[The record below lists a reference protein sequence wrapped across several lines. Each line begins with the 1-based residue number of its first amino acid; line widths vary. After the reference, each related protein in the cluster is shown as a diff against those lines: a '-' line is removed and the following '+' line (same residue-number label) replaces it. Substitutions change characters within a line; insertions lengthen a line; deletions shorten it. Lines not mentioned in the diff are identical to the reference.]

1 MKISTKDAA
10 KEAIRLLGVQQKAPT
25 PENYAELFYNIIGEE
40 NPFKNLS
47 ISNTTDIKNFSKT
60 MLDLIVKYNGL
71 SEDEL
76 KKLREKNEI
85 IQNSVDEQE
94 LKNATNDLLKLSNE
108 IIEANKTN
116 NQNSIISVFID
127 GINKIVFED
136 EWINSKIKEVKE
148 LFNKQDHPSKSKEL
162 EELLKLISD
171 KQNAIREDLVN
182 SQTKLQNMLAQFMDN
197 LASFSQETDDYHN
210 VIENS
215 AKQIAGANKIEDINK
230 TLDVVLKET
239 KNIEIKSKAKKEELQ
254 TIKNDAEAAQNEIK
268 RLKKELEKS
277 TELIRVDSLTGVL
290 NRKGMNEALE
300 KAEAIMRRTQKSFCV
315 SLIDID
321 NFKKLN
327 DSLGHHAGDKALIH
341 LAETVKSSLRPQD
354 TLARYGGEE
363 FVVILSDTE
372 IENAVNVMSR
382 VQREL
387 AKNTFIHEEHKL
399 TITFSCGVAQVKEG
413 MNAQEAL
420 IKADQAMYTAKQTG
434 KNRVVG
440 AQ

>member
-1 MKISTKDAA
+1 MKISTKEAA

-25 PENYAELFYNIIGEE
+25 PENYAELFYNILGEE
-40 NPFKNLS
+40 NPFKSLNL
-47 ISNTTDIKNFSKT
+47 SNTTDIKNFSKT
-60 MLDLIVKYNGL
+60 IVDLVVKYNGL
-71 SEDEL
+71 NEDEL
-76 KKLREKNEI
+76 KKLKEKNEI
-85 IQNSVDEQE
+85 IQNSTEEDE
-94 LKNATNDLLKLSNE
+94 LRSATNDLLKLSNE
-108 IIEANKTN
+108 IIEANQTN
-116 NQNSIISVFID
+116 NQSSVINVFID

-148 LFNKQDHPSKSKEL
+148 LFNKQDYPSKSKDL
-162 EELLKLISD
+162 EDLLKLISE
-171 KQNAIREDLVN
+171 KQNAIREELVT

-215 AKQIAGANKIEDINK
+215 AKQIAGANKIEDIHK

-277 TELIRVDSLTGVL
+277 TELIRIDSLTGVL

-341 LAETVKSSLRPQD
+341 LAETVKASLRPQD

-372 IENAVNVMSR
+372 IENAVNVMAR

-420 IKADQAMYTAKQTG
+420 IRADQAMYTAKQTG

>member
-1 MKISTKDAA
+1 MKITTKDAA
-10 KEAIRLLGVQQKAPT
+10 KEAIRLLGVQQKSPT
-25 PENYAELFYNIIGEE
+25 PENYAELFYQIIGQD
-40 NPFKNLS
+40 NPFKNAS
-47 ISNTTDIKNFSKT
+47 SSNSSEIKNFAKIVV
-60 MLDLIVKYNGL
+60 DLIVKQNGM
-71 SEDEL
+71 SNDD
-76 KKLREKNEI
+76 LRIIKEKNQL
-85 IQNSVDEQE
+85 IQNTVEE
-94 LKNATNDLLKLSNE
+94 KDLQNLMGDFFKLVQNVLD
-108 IIEANKTN
+108 N
-116 NQNSIISVFID
+116 NQSDNKNNILNIFIE
-127 GINKIVFED
+127 GINKMVFED
-136 EWINSKIKEVKE
+136 EWINAKIKEVKE
-148 LFNKQDHPSKSKEL
+148 VVNKQDYPTKSQDL
-162 EELLKLISD
+162 EELLKLISE
-171 KQNAIREDLVN
+171 KQNAIREELVT
-182 SQTKLQNMLAQFMDN
+182 SQTKLQDMLAQFMDN

-215 AKQIAGANKIEDINK
+215 AKQIAGANKIEDIHK

-277 TELIRVDSLTGVL
+277 SELIRVDSLTGVL

-300 KAEAIMRRTQKSFCV
+300 KAEAIMRRTKQSFCV

-341 LAETVKSSLRPQD
+341 LAETVKASLRPQD

-372 IENAVNVMSR
+372 VENGINVMSR

-387 AKNTFIHEEHKL
+387 AKNVFVHEEHKL

>member
-47 ISNTTDIKNFSKT
+47 FSNTTDVKNFSKT
-60 MLDLIVKYNGL
+60 ILDLLVKYNGL

-76 KKLREKNEI
+76 KKLREKNET

-94 LKNATNDLLKLSNE
+94 LKNATHDLLKLSNQ
-108 IIEANKTN
+108 IIEANQSN
-116 NQNSIISVFID
+116 NQNSIVSVFIE

-148 LFNKQDHPSKSKEL
+148 LFNKQDYPSKSKDL
-162 EELLKLISD
+162 EDLLKLISD
-171 KQNAIREDLVN
+171 KQNAIREELVN

-215 AKQIAGANKIEDINK
+215 AKQIAGANKIEDIHK

-440 AQ
+440 SQ

>member
-10 KEAIRLLGVQQKAPT
+10 KEAIRLLGVQQKSPT
-25 PENYAELFYNIIGEE
+25 PENYAELFYQIIGQE
-40 NPFKNLS
+40 NPFKNS
-47 ISNTTDIKNFSKT
+47 SSSSSTDIKNFSKVVA
-60 MLDLIVKYNGL
+60 DLIVKYNGI
-71 SEDEL
+71 SPEDL
-76 KKLREKNEI
+76 KNIKEKNEI
-85 IQNSVDEQE
+85 IQNATEEKDLKDAVADLFKLAQNIALNNQE
-94 LKNATNDLLKLSNE
+94 
-108 IIEANKTN
+108 N
-116 NQNSIISVFID
+116 NQNEIISVFIE
-127 GINKIVFED
+127 GINKMVFED

-148 LFNKQDHPSKSKEL
+148 LFSKQDYPSKSQDL
-162 EELLKLISD
+162 EELLKLISE
-171 KQNAIREDLVN
+171 KQNAIREELVT

-215 AKQIAGANKIEDINK
+215 AKQIAGANKIEDIHK

-300 KAEAIMRRTQKSFCV
+300 KAEAIMKRTKKSFCV

-341 LAETVKSSLRPQD
+341 LAETVKASLRPQD

-372 IENAVNVMSR
+372 VENGVNVMAR

-387 AKNTFIHEEHKL
+387 AKNVFVHEEHKL

>member
-1 MKISTKDAA
+1 MKISTKEAA

-25 PENYAELFYNIIGEE
+25 PENYAELFYNILGEE
-40 NPFKNLS
+40 NPFKSLNL
-47 ISNTTDIKNFSKT
+47 SNTTDIKNFSKT
-60 MLDLIVKYNGL
+60 IVDLVVKYNGL
-71 SEDEL
+71 NEDEL
-76 KKLREKNEI
+76 KKIKEKNEI
-85 IQNSVDEQE
+85 IQNSTEEDE
-94 LKNATNDLLKLSNE
+94 LRSATNDLLKLSNE
-108 IIEANKTN
+108 IIEANQTN
-116 NQNSIISVFID
+116 NQSSVINVFID

-148 LFNKQDHPSKSKEL
+148 LFNKQDYPSKSKDL
-162 EELLKLISD
+162 EDLLKLISE
-171 KQNAIREDLVN
+171 KQNAIREELVT

-215 AKQIAGANKIEDINK
+215 AKQIAGANKIEDIHK

-277 TELIRVDSLTGVL
+277 TELIRIDSLTGVL

-341 LAETVKSSLRPQD
+341 LAETVKASLRPQD

-372 IENAVNVMSR
+372 IENAVNVMAR

-420 IKADQAMYTAKQTG
+420 IRADQAMYTAKQTG